1 MKCPT
6 CQAWTLVKETRG
18 EQRTRECANGHRF
31 GTTEELRPMRT
42 KNTEGATVMREVR
55 IERALREAVA
65 EAGGIAYKFTSP
77 GRPGVPDRI
86 VLLPGRP
93 VQFVEVKRP
102 GGKATPA
109 QEREHARIAAMGYE
123 VRVVS
128 TLAEVAAFM
137 ESQA

>member
-1 MKCPT
+1 MR
-6 CQAWTLVKETRG
+6 ETRG
-18 EQRTRECANGHRF
+18 ELRTRECANGHRF
-31 GTTEELRPMRT
+31 GTTEEPRPMKT
-42 KNTEGATVMREVR
+42 KSPDGTVTMREVY

-65 EAGGIAYKFTSP
+65 AAGGIAYKFTSP

-102 GGKATPA
+102 GGKTTPA
-109 QEREHARIAAMGYE
+109 QDREHARIAAMGYE

-128 TLAEVAAFM
+128 SLAEVAALI
-137 ESQA
+137 EAAA